1 MPDPDLKIRG
11 TRSSRSLDKGGGAVS
26 RASPLDP
33 PLNRIPGELRRERAC
48 EEKEP

>member
-11 TRSSRSLDKGGGAVS
+11 TRSSRPLDKGGRYPA
-26 RASPLDP
+26 PPDL
-33 PLNRIPGELRRERAC
+33 PLNRIPGEVRREREC